1 MDKKGKE
8 GGSIFTDRSQTT
20 KTGEAPLRLRIW
32 KKKLIK
38 NVHEFTRHSNTLEII
53 KRQFDVHVR
62 KEINIIWR

>member
-38 NVHEFTRHSNTLEII
+38 NSPMLLKRGSESSKHYI
-53 KRQFDVHVR
+53 KMTS
-62 KEINIIWR
+62 WM